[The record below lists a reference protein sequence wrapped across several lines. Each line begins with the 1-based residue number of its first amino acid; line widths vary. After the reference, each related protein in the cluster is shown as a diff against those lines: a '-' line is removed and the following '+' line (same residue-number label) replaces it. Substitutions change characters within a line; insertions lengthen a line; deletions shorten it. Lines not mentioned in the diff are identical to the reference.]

1 MPAFESVKTV
11 PVRLADLSPAA
22 QEIMDYFRAQGYEV
36 TGKPSG
42 NNGVLISLRKGDT
55 FKAVLGM
62 KTSLNIEIDPAID
75 GTLIR
80 AKVGIWG
87 EQAIPTMI
95 TLFIAWPIL
104 LTQIWGM
111 AQQSNLDDEALFR
124 AEQALLRQAGAQ
136 GVVTPPPSA
145 LAASA
150 PYTQQQYTQPQ
161 QAYPQQTQAQQPQQ
175 QQQQPQQQYGQYQQ
189 QYAQPQQAAYA
200 PQPPA
205 AETAPAAAP
214 VSYTYSQPA
223 PEQPSQQAAYAAA
236 PTTGPAT
243 PPEALAAAG
252 AATVPTAEAPSTA
265 GETAT
270 SGTSTIFCMNC
281 GTSLPSDARFCFK
294 CGKPITTTA

>member
-11 PVRLADLSPAA
+11 PVRLADITPAA

-36 TGKPSG
+36 TGKPAG

-111 AQQSNLDDEALFR
+111 AQQANLDDEALFR

-136 GVVTPPPSA
+136 GVVTQPPSP

-150 PYTQQQYTQPQ
+150 PYTQQQYAQP
-161 QAYPQQTQAQQPQQ
+161 QAYPQQNQAQQPQQ
-175 QQQQPQQQYGQYQQ
+175 PQQYNQYPNYQQPPQSQ
-189 QYAQPQQAAYA
+189 QPQQAAYA

-205 AETAPAAAP
+205 PETAPAAAP
-214 VSYTYSQPA
+214 VSYTYNQPA
-223 PEQPSQQAAYAAA
+223 PEQPSQQAVYNATPAVG
-236 PTTGPAT
+236 GPAT
-243 PPEALAAAG
+243 PPEALSAAG
-252 AATVPTAEAPSTA
+252 APTVPTTDATGTG
-265 GETAT
+265 GET
-270 SGTSTIFCMNC
+270 SGTTASTIFCMNC
-281 GTSLPSDARFCFK
+281 GTQLPGDARFCFK